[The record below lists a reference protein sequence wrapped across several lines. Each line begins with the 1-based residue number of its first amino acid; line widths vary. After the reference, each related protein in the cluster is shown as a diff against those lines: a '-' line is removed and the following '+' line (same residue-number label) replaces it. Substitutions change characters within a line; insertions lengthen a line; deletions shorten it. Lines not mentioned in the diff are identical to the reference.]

1 MEAMNYKIYCHQN
14 KLQIQSFSTTLSI
27 FTFEINYRMET
38 RNLKMPLVDW
48 NWSYP
53 PYFSSLFLLIS
64 PPYSSLFL
72 LLGLLVQQLVQV
84 VEARLV
90 GAVDVVPANIPTMS
104 NWLRQ
109 NDPSNPSQHHDSE
122 NNVLHVPPV
131 ADEVLLVEN

>member
-1 MEAMNYKIYCHQN
+1 
-14 KLQIQSFSTTLSI
+14 
-27 FTFEINYRMET
+27 MET
-38 RNLKMPLVDW
+38 RNLKMPLVDR
-48 NWSYP
+48 NWSCP

-84 VEARLV
+84 VEAGLV

-109 NDPSNPSQHHDSE
+109 NDPSNPSQHHNSE
-122 NNVLHVPPV
+122 NNVFLF
-131 ADEVLLVEN
+131 

>member
-1 MEAMNYKIYCHQN
+1 MIG
-14 KLQIQSFSTTLSI
+14 TG
-27 FTFEINYRMET
+27 
-38 RNLKMPLVDW
+38 LV
-48 NWSYP
+48 
-53 PYFSSLFLLIS
+53 LLIS

-84 VEARLV
+84 VEAGLV

-104 NWLRQ
+104 NWLGQ

-122 NNVLHVPPV
+122 NIVFHVPPV

>member
-1 MEAMNYKIYCHQN
+1 MIG
-14 KLQIQSFSTTLSI
+14 TG
-27 FTFEINYRMET
+27 
-38 RNLKMPLVDW
+38 LVLLI
-48 NWSYP
+48 P
-53 PYFSSLFLLIS
+53 PYF
-64 PPYSSLFL
+64 SLFL

-84 VEARLV
+84 VEAGLV

-122 NNVLHVPPV
+122 NNVLHIPPV

>member
-1 MEAMNYKIYCHQN
+1 MIG
-14 KLQIQSFSTTLSI
+14 TG
-27 FTFEINYRMET
+27 
-38 RNLKMPLVDW
+38 LV
-48 NWSYP
+48 
-53 PYFSSLFLLIS
+53 LLIS

-122 NNVLHVPPV
+122 NNVFHVPPV
-131 ADEVLLVEN
+131 ADEVLLVENWKGRKLAKLRAL

>member
-1 MEAMNYKIYCHQN
+1 MNYKIYCHQN

-53 PYFSSLFLLIS
+53 PYFSSLFLLI
-64 PPYSSLFL
+64 F

-84 VEARLV
+84 VEAGLV
-90 GAVDVVPANIPTMS
+90 GAVDV
-104 NWLRQ
+104 
-109 NDPSNPSQHHDSE
+109 
-122 NNVLHVPPV
+122 VPPV
-131 ADEVLLVEN
+131 ADEVLLVENRAVGAEEGGIVPTRSAHVERLT